1 LLLTIPLLVEGGQPQ
16 TKITGMF
23 STYEYLEDA
32 GDISGLEVFIV
43 VTNKGY
49 HAVIQDSLGY
59 PDVPVVVPV
68 EVEGDWVRFGFS
80 NSAGEEQSFEGRVTG
95 KALSGKLNG
104 EPYSL
109 PRKKSYWQ

>member
-1 LLLTIPLLVEGGQPQ
+1 
-16 TKITGMF
+16 MF
-23 STYEYLEDA
+23 STYEYLEEA

-49 HAVIQDSLGY
+49 YAVIQDSLGY

-68 EVEGDWVRFGFS
+68 DVAGDRVRFRFS
-80 NSAGEEQSFEGRVTG
+80 NSAGEEQLFEGRVTR
-95 KALSGKLNG
+95 KALFGKLNG